1 MAQARARARA
11 AAADNTISTDKLVAD
26 LRQVVVDVE
35 ELLRATAGQAGEKI
49 QEGRERMQATLASAK
64 ERLAEFEETAIDKA
78 REVGQDADT
87 YVRENPWQAISITA
101 GVAFLLGVLVS
112 RR

>member
-1 MAQARARARA
+1 MARAKAEPG
-11 AAADNTISTDKLVAD
+11 SVEKLTSD

-49 QEGRERMQATLASAK
+49 GEARVKAERTLSYARSRLSDLEEQAL
-64 ERLAEFEETAIDKA
+64 DKA
-78 REVGQDADT
+78 REAAGDADE
-87 YVRENPWQAISITA
+87 YVRENPWQAIGITA
-101 GVAFLLGVLVS
+101 GVAFLIGLLVS